1 MHMHKK
7 YLLFL
12 LIYTLHKF
20 MPMVYKFFQTIS
32 INQRNALFVYI
43 EVGFLSEQTIMLCLV
58 EVWNACCRPIMQTD
72 GLARQKD
79 SLR

>member
-1 MHMHKK
+1 
-7 YLLFL
+7 
-12 LIYTLHKF
+12 

-32 INQRNALFVYI
+32 INQRNALFVYM
-43 EVGFLSEQTIMLCLV
+43 EVGFLSEQTIMFCLVEVEVGIKVVVVVV
-58 EVWNACCRPIMQTD
+58 EVWNACCMPIMQTD